1 MTLLL
6 LLGNYGIH
14 VHLLL
19 ASAHA
24 LLLAVGLGLLLL
36 LFALALALVLR
47 FLLGTG
53 ALVQCRQVYVALHLQ
68 SCVGLLGGVQ
78 TEDTVLQC
86 ACNLAVGNDLRFVG
100 GGLLNLYGFGNRFF
114 NLLLLLHGRF
124 CLLLGSIQVY
134 VAYNLQCL
142 LLCLGLF
149 LGLCLC
155 LFLGFRLCIG
165 FCLGLCFGFCLF
177 LFLAFLLLLLLLE
190 HEVGGILQHTVRFE
204 LLQEQFV
211 LLVRN
216 LGVEVCLHLGAS
228 FLVEEIDGGLQA
240 YVTLLY
246 GFA

>member
-1 MTLLL
+1 M
-6 LLGNYGIH
+6 
-14 VHLLL
+14 
-19 ASAHA
+19 
-24 LLLAVGLGLLLL
+24 
-36 LFALALALVLR
+36 
-47 FLLGTG
+47 
-53 ALVQCRQVYVALHLQ
+53 ALHLQ

-86 ACNLAVGNDLRFVG
+86 ACNLAVGNYLRLVG
-100 GGLLNLYGFGNRFF
+100 RGLCNLCGFGYGFF
-114 NLLLLLHGRF
+114 NLLLLLYGRF
-124 CLLLGSIQVY
+124 CLLLGSVQVY

-149 LGLCLC
+149 LGLCLG
-155 LFLGFRLCIG
+155 LFFGFRLGIG

-177 LFLAFLLLLLLLE
+177 LFLAFLLLFLLLE

-228 FLVEEIDGGLQA
+228 LLVEEIDGRLQT
-240 YVTLLY
+240 YITLLY